1 MIVEDSGMK
10 DALATLRK
18 WCAIQER
25 CQQESFFKLR
35 KAGLSAIQAEQ
46 AVGQLISEGFINEE
60 RFARTFARG
69 KFRIKKWGRR
79 KILFELKKKKISE
92 YCIRRAMQEIDA
104 QDYRSTLDD
113 LIRKRSKELKI
124 KDTGLLNRKLASF
137 LISKGYE
144 PELVRE
150 VLNDDEE

>member
-1 MIVEDSGMK
+1 MIIDDSLMK

-25 CQQESFFKLR
+25 CQQESFFKMR
-35 KAGLSAIQAEQ
+35 KLGLTAEQ
-46 AVGQLISEGFINEE
+46 SEQAIGQLISEGFINEE

-92 YCIRRAMQEIDA
+92 YCIRRALQEIDGG
-104 QDYRSTLDD
+104 DYQYTLNE
-113 LIRKRSKELKI
+113 LIRKKSKDI
-124 KDTGLLNRKLASF
+124 KDGDLHVRNRKLASF
-137 LISKGYE
+137 LISKGFE
-144 PELVRE
+144 SELVRE
-150 VLNDDEE
+150 ALHADEE

>member
-1 MIVEDSGMK
+1 MIIDDSLMK

-18 WCAIQER
+18 WCAMQER

-35 KAGLSAIQAEQ
+35 KLGLTAEQ
-46 AVGQLISEGFINEE
+46 SEQAIGQLISEGFINEE

-79 KILFELKKKKISE
+79 KILFELKKKKISD
-92 YCIRRAMQEIDA
+92 YCLRRAMQEIDA
-104 QDYRSTLDD
+104 GDYRCTLDE
-113 LIRKRSKELKI
+113 LIRKKSKEI
-124 KDTGLLNRKLASF
+124 KDRDVHARNCKLSSF
-137 LISKGYE
+137 LISKGFE

-150 VLNDDEE
+150 VLHANEE